1 MDWSLLGCGR
11 SGHVTYAPEEADL
24 RARLSVPTPAGLAW
38 RCLRCGTFVPGPP
51 AGSGPAA
58 AAPEPRRDKD
68 LRSSLILRVFAIER
82 FLRALVFGVLAY
94 GVVQYKNS
102 RLTIEQAFD
111 RKLPVIRALFRELG
125 FNINHSKLV
134 GLIQRA
140 FTLSPRVLSYI
151 VIGLVVYVAIELI
164 EGVGLWLGKRWGE
177 YFAMVVTSVF
187 LPYEVYDL
195 TAKITVTRVLFFAVN
210 LALVLYLVITKRLF
224 GVRGGKR
231 AYEARLQ
238 SESILQGAIDT
249 AAAERAA
256 VPGGSARAETARPAG
271 TAKPAEPAQ
280 PAEPTGLAEPAGLAG
295 TVKPAGTAGL
305 PGPPPLHDHGSP

>member
-1 MDWSLLGCGR
+1 VDWSLLGCGR

-68 LRSSLILRVFAIER
+68 LRSSLILRVFAVER

-94 GVVQYKNS
+94 GVVQYKDS

-125 FNINHSKLV
+125 YNIDHSKLV

-151 VIGLVVYVAIELI
+151 AIGLVVYVAIELI

-249 AAAERAA
+249 AAAERAGPAA
-256 VPGGSARAETARPAG
+256 VSARPEPGQASPLPA
-271 TAKPAEPAQ
+271 
-280 PAEPTGLAEPAGLAG
+280 
-295 TVKPAGTAGL
+295 
-305 PGPPPLHDHGSP
+305 D